1 MLISTA
7 GKIYTA
13 HQENFSDV
21 AEHGLICQP
30 PITVVNMKSFLDHI
44 RSSDTF
50 VELVEYSLATNHAA
64 KPAWLEV
71 AGARNSYSTY
81 VVAPGHLSIELVFVR
96 HMLCANIAE

>member
-64 KPAWLEV
+64 KE
-71 AGARNSYSTY
+71 TEIC
-81 VVAPGHLSIELVFVR
+81 PGLTLPWDSGERRL
-96 HMLCANIAE
+96 NIARRG